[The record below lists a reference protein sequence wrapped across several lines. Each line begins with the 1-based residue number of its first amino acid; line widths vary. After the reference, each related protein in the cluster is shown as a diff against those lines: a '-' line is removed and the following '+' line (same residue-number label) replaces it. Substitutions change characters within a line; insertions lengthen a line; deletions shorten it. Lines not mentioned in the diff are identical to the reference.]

1 MLGTPTTNQPG
12 AQAPLHTM
20 PYSERTKNA
29 VKHAPRTLGSRLGK
43 WAIHR
48 DFSVLRI
55 SKFTGA
61 TRQTV
66 YNWMSGVEVTPAYRS
81 RVQELINILERQP
94 TADHAWRQICED
106 YNLQA

>member
-1 MLGTPTTNQPG
+1 
-12 AQAPLHTM
+12 M
-20 PYSERTKNA
+20 PYSERTKETI
-29 VKHAPRTLGSRLGK
+29 KHAPRTLGSRLGR

-66 YNWMSGVEVTPAYRS
+66 YNWMSGMEVTPAYRS
-81 RVQELINILERQP
+81 RVQELINILERHPNAEQ
-94 TADHAWRQICED
+94 AWRHICD
-106 YNLQA
+106 TYPQQA